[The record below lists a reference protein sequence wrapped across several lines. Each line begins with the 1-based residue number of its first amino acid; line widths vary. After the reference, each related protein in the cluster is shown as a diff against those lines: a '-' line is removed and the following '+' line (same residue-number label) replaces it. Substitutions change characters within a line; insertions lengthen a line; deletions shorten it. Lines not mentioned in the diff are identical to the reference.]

1 MHAFDYAAPQT
12 VDAAVALLSEH
23 GDQARLLAGG
33 SDIIAQLKEGRRQ
46 LKVLVDIKKI
56 PEANELSYDS
66 ANGLVLGAGVSC
78 CRIYEDDEI
87 SAAYPALVDSASL
100 IGAIQIQG
108 RATIGGNLCNASP
121 AADSIPTLIALGA
134 VAHIVGP
141 GGGREVAAESFCT
154 GPGQSVLE
162 SNEFLISLH
171 IPAPKANSGA
181 MFLRLI
187 PRNEMDIAVTNAA
200 AAVVIDQSGDY
211 FESARIAVG
220 AVAPIPLFLPEA
232 GDALAGNEVSDE
244 VIERAASIARE
255 SSRPITDMRG
265 TVEQRTHLA
274 GVLTR
279 RAIQGA
285 VERAKAS

>member
-1 MHAFDYAAPQT
+1 LHAFDYAAPQT

-23 GDQARLLAGG
+23 GDQARMLAGG
-33 SDIIAQLKEGRRQ
+33 SDIIAQLKEGRRR

-56 PEANELSYDS
+56 PEANELSFDS
-66 ANGLVLGAGVSC
+66 KNGLVLGAGVPC
-78 CRIYEDDEI
+78 CRIYEDSEI
-87 SAAYPALVDSASL
+87 SKAYPALVDSASL
-100 IGAIQIQG
+100 IGSIQIQG
-108 RATIGGNLCNASP
+108 RATVGGNLCNASP
-121 AADSIPTLIALGA
+121 AADTIPTLIALGA

-141 GGGREVAAESFCT
+141 DGRREVPAESFCT
-154 GPGQSVLE
+154 GPGQSVLK
-162 SNEFLISLH
+162 SNEFLIAIR

-181 MFLRLI
+181 KFLRFI
-187 PRNEMDIAVTNAA
+187 PRNEMDIAVTNVA
-200 AAVVIDQSGDY
+200 AAVVLDQSGGS

-244 VIERAASIARE
+244 VIEQAAAIARE
-255 SSRPITDMRG
+255 SARPITDMRG

-285 VERAKAS
+285 VDRAKAS

>member
-154 GPGQSVLE
+154 RPGQSVLE

>member
-23 GDQARLLAGG
+23 GDQARMLAGG

-56 PEANELSYDS
+56 SEANELSFDS
-66 ANGLVLGAGVSC
+66 EKGLVLGAGVPC
-78 CRIYEDDEI
+78 CRIYEDSEI
-87 SAAYPALVDSASL
+87 SKAYPALVDSSSL
-100 IGAIQIQG
+100 SGSIQIQG
-108 RATIGGNLCNASP
+108 RATVGGNLCNASP
-121 AADSIPTLIALGA
+121 AADTIPTLIALGA
-134 VAHIVGP
+134 VAHIVGS
-141 GGGREVAAESFCT
+141 GGRREVPAESFCT

-200 AAVVIDQSGDY
+200 AAVVLDQSGES

-220 AVAPIPLFLPEA
+220 AVAPIPLFLQEA

-255 SSRPITDMRG
+255 SARPITDMRG

-285 VERAKAS
+285 VDRAKAS

>member
-200 AAVVIDQSGDY
+200 AAVVLDQSGDY

-255 SSRPITDMRG
+255 SARPITDMRG
-265 TVEQRTHLA
+265 TVEQRKHLA

>member
-171 IPAPKANSGA
+171 IPVPKANSCA

-200 AAVVIDQSGDY
+200 AAVVLDQSGES

-255 SSRPITDMRG
+255 SARPITDMRG

-285 VERAKAS
+285 VDRAKAS

>member
-1 MHAFDYAAPQT
+1 LHAFDYAAPQT

-154 GPGQSVLE
+154 RPGQSVLE

>member
-23 GDQARLLAGG
+23 GDQARMLAGG

-46 LKVLVDIKKI
+46 LKFLVDIKKI

-66 ANGLVLGAGVSC
+66 ANGLVLGAGVPC
-78 CRIYEDDEI
+78 CRIYEHDEI

-181 MFLRLI
+181 KFLRFI
-187 PRNEMDIAVTNAA
+187 PRNEMDIAVANVAA
-200 AAVVIDQSGDY
+200 SVVLDPSGST

-232 GDALAGNEVSDE
+232 GDALSGNEVSDE
-244 VIERAASIARE
+244 VIERTASIARE
-255 SSRPITDMRG
+255 SARPITDMRG

-285 VERAKAS
+285 VDRAKAS

>member
-200 AAVVIDQSGDY
+200 AAVVLDQSGDY

-255 SSRPITDMRG
+255 SARPITDMRG
-265 TVEQRTHLA
+265 TVEQRKHLA

-285 VERAKAS
+285 VDRAKAS